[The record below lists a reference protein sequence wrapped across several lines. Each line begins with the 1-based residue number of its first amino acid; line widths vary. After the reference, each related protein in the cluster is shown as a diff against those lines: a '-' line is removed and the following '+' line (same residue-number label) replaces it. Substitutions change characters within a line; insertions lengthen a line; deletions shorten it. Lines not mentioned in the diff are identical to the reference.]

1 MEIRV
6 EGGDGIGTLH
16 LRGELTIYTA
26 ADTKPR
32 LLDAL
37 AQADALDI
45 NLADVTEIDTA
56 GVQLLILAKREAARA
71 GKRLILSGHS
81 PAAMELIETFNL
93 AGWFGD
99 PLVIPAGQA

>member
-6 EGGDGIGTLH
+6 EGGQGAATLR
-16 LRGELTIYTA
+16 LQGELTIYTA

-32 LLDAL
+32 LLEALAASDAL
-37 AQADALDI
+37 EI
-45 NLADVTEIDTA
+45 NLGEVTEMDTA
-56 GVQLLILAKREAARA
+56 GVQLLILAKREAASA
-71 GKRLILSGHS
+71 GKRLTLSEHS
-81 PAAMELIETFNL
+81 PAAMELIELYNL